1 MFASR
6 AKRRPFAVHF
16 GIAGALLLAFPT
28 RIAQQDLA
36 SLLTYQAPP
45 VESTQ
50 GFFLSFSALRT
61 ATFSLPRPAGIA
73 IPELPVLQVVA
84 RAGRDADP
92 DITGSI
98 PGTASTAGPD
108 VEGDEPQITV
118 VNRAA
123 KGDLLVRHVAVVP
136 PHVEIP
142 EEPSEV
148 PSPTPRYDIAMSLEM
163 DPGLPKEEDE
173 VRPDRAGTLARLNED
188 GLPKL
193 GVIARVSRLFFFR
206 NNVVGSLPAILDPG
220 DKPQLASAPASA
232 PTEGSTTLAAK
243 GEVTGEEGRPKSPAE
258 RLGIKGPTLAK
269 AEKCLADAIYF
280 ESRGETKQGQTAVAQ
295 VVVNRAFSGFYPSDI
310 CGVVYQNS
318 NRYLACQFTFAC
330 EGKKLVVDE
339 PDMWEQA
346 KQISHEM
353 LDGKLWLDEIGKA
366 THYHAYW
373 VHPDWIREMRKINR
387 IGVHTFYRPKAWE
400 G

>member
-6 AKRRPFAVHF
+6 AKRRAFAVHF
-16 GIAGALLLAFPT
+16 GIAIALLLAFPSH
-28 RIAQQDLA
+28 IAPQDLA
-36 SLLTYQAPP
+36 SLLTYQAAP
-45 VESTQ
+45 VERAQ

-73 IPELPVLQVVA
+73 IPQLPIVSVVA
-84 RAGRDADP
+84 RAEREADP
-92 DITGSI
+92 EIIGSI
-98 PGTASTAGPD
+98 ANAASTAGAD
-108 VEGDEPQITV
+108 AEDEPQIII
-118 VNRAA
+118 VNRAG
-123 KGDLLVRHVAVVP
+123 KGDMLVRHVAAVP
-136 PHVEIP
+136 PHIETA
-142 EEPSEV
+142 EEPSEI
-148 PSPTPRYDIAMSLEM
+148 PAATPRYDIAMSLEM

-173 VRPDRAGTLARLNED
+173 ARPDRAGTLARLNENE
-188 GLPKL
+188 LPKQ

-206 NNVVGSLPAILDPG
+206 DYVLGSLPAILDPG

-232 PTEGSTTLAAK
+232 PTEGSTTVAAK
-243 GEVTGEEGRPKSPAE
+243 GEVTGEEARPKSPAE
-258 RLGIKGPTLAK
+258 RLGIAGPALAK

-280 ESRGETKQGQTAVAQ
+280 ESRGEPKQGQTAVAQ

-310 CGVVYQNS
+310 CGVVYQNA

-346 KQISHEM
+346 KQISHDM

>member
-6 AKRRPFAVHF
+6 AKRRRFAVHF
-16 GIAGALLLAFPT
+16 GIAIALLVAFPS
-28 RIAQQDLA
+28 RIAPQDLA
-36 SLLTYQAPP
+36 SLLTYQAAP

-50 GFFLSFSALRT
+50 GFFLSFTALRT

-73 IPELPVLQVVA
+73 IPELPVLPVVA
-84 RAGRDADP
+84 RAGRDADL

-98 PGTASTAGPD
+98 PGIASTAGPD
-108 VEGDEPQITV
+108 IEADEPQITTI
-118 VNRAA
+118 NRAG
-123 KGDLLVRHVAVVP
+123 KGDLLVRHVVAVP
-136 PHVEIP
+136 PHVETA
-142 EEPSEV
+142 EEPSEI
-148 PSPTPRYDIAMSLEM
+148 PSHTPRYDIAMSLEM

-173 VRPDRAGTLARLNED
+173 ARPDRAGTLARLNED
-188 GLPKL
+188 ELPKQ
-193 GVIARVSRLFFFR
+193 GVISRAARLFFFR
-206 NNVVGSLPAILDPG
+206 DYRLGSLPAILDPG

-232 PTEGSTTLAAK
+232 PTEGSTTVAAK
-243 GEVTGEEGRPKSPAE
+243 GEVTGEDARPKSPAE
-258 RLGIKGPTLAK
+258 RLGIKGATLAK

-310 CGVVYQNS
+310 CGVVYQNAH
-318 NRYLACQFTFAC
+318 RYLACQFTFAC

-353 LDGKLWLDEIGKA
+353 LDGRLWLDEIGKA

-373 VHPDWIREMRKINR
+373 VRPDWIREMRKINR

>member
-1 MFASR
+1 MVASR
-6 AKRRPFAVHF
+6 AKRRPFAVPF
-16 GIAGALLLAFPT
+16 GIAIALLIAFPT
-28 RIAQQDLA
+28 HIAPQDLA
-36 SLLTYQAPP
+36 SLLTYQAAPL
-45 VESTQ
+45 ERTQ
-50 GFFLSFSALRT
+50 GFFLSFNALRT

-73 IPELPVLQVVA
+73 ISELPVLPVVA
-84 RAGRDADP
+84 RAEREADP
-92 DITGSI
+92 EITGSI
-98 PGTASTAGPD
+98 PSIASTAGPD
-108 VEGDEPQITV
+108 IEAEESPVVTINREG
-118 VNRAA
+118 
-123 KGDLLVRHVAVVP
+123 KGDLLVKHVTVVT
-136 PHVEIP
+136 PHVET

-148 PSPTPRYDIAMSLEM
+148 PAPTPRYDIAMSLEM
-163 DPGLPKEEDE
+163 DPGLPKDEEQ

-188 GLPKL
+188 EMPNQ
-193 GVIARVSRLFFFR
+193 GVIARVSRLFFH
-206 NNVVGSLPAILDPG
+206 NDVPGSLPAILDPG
-220 DKPQLASAPASA
+220 EAPQLASAPASA
-232 PTEGSTTLAAK
+232 PTEGSTTIAAK

-280 ESRGETKQGQTAVAQ
+280 ESRGEPKQGQVAVAQ
-295 VVVNRAFSGFYPSDI
+295 VVINRAFSGFYPSDI
-310 CGVVYQNS
+310 CGVVYQNA

-346 KQISHEM
+346 KQISHDM

-387 IGVHTFYRPKAWE
+387 IGVHTFYRPRAWE

>member
-6 AKRRPFAVHF
+6 AKRRPFAAQF
-16 GIAGALLLAFPT
+16 GIAGALLLAFPS
-28 RIAQQDLA
+28 RIAPQDLA
-36 SLLTYQAPP
+36 SLLTYQAAP
-45 VESTQ
+45 VERAQ

-61 ATFSLPRPAGIA
+61 ATFSLPRPTGIA
-73 IPELPVLQVVA
+73 IPELPFLRVSA

-98 PGTASTAGPD
+98 PSIGSTAGPD
-108 VEGDEPQITV
+108 IEADEKQVVI
-118 VNRAA
+118 VNRES
-123 KGDLLVRHVAVVP
+123 KGDLLVRHVATVP
-136 PHVEIP
+136 PHVETA
-142 EEPSEV
+142 EKPSEI
-148 PSPTPRYDIAMSLEM
+148 PAPTPRYDIAMSLEM
-163 DPGLPKEEDE
+163 DPGVPKEENE
-173 VRPDRAGTLARLNED
+173 ARPDRAGTLARLNED
-188 GLPKL
+188 DAPKQ

-206 NNVVGSLPAILDPG
+206 NYVLGALPAIFDPG
-220 DKPQLASAPASA
+220 DKPQLASAPTSA
-232 PTEGSTTLAAK
+232 PTEGSTTIAAK
-243 GEVTGEEGRPKSPAE
+243 GEVTGEEAHPKTPAE
-258 RLGIKGPTLAK
+258 RLGIMGPTLAK
-269 AEKCLADAIYF
+269 AEKCLADAIYY
-280 ESRGETKQGQTAVAQ
+280 ESRGEPKQGQIAVAQ

-310 CGVVYQNS
+310 CGVVYQNA

-346 KQISHEM
+346 KQISHDM
-353 LDGKLWLDEIGKA
+353 LDGRLWLDEIGKA

>member
-6 AKRRPFAVHF
+6 AKRRPFAVQL
-16 GIAGALLLAFPT
+16 GIASALLLAFPS
-28 RIAQQDLA
+28 RIGPQDLA
-36 SLLTYQAPP
+36 SLLTYQAAPA
-45 VESTQ
+45 ERAE

-61 ATFSLPRPAGIA
+61 ATFSLPRPVGIA

-84 RAGRDADP
+84 RVERDADL

-98 PGTASTAGPD
+98 PSIASTAGPD
-108 VEGDEPQITV
+108 IEADEPQITI
-118 VNRAA
+118 VNRAG

-136 PHVEIP
+136 PHVETA

-148 PSPTPRYDIAMSLEM
+148 PAPTPRYDIAMSLEM
-163 DPGLPKEEDE
+163 DPGLPKDEDE
-173 VRPDRAGTLARLNED
+173 PRPDRAGTLARLNED
-188 GLPKL
+188 DLPKQ

-206 NNVVGSLPAILDPG
+206 NNVLGSLPAILDPG

-232 PTEGSTTLAAK
+232 PTEGSTTVAAK
-243 GEVTGEEGRPKSPAE
+243 GVVTGEEARPKSPAE
-258 RLGIKGPTLAK
+258 RLAIKGPGLAK

-280 ESRGETKQGQTAVAQ
+280 ESRGEPKQGQVAVAQ

-310 CGVVYQNS
+310 CGVVYQNA

-353 LDGKLWLDEIGKA
+353 LDGRLWLDEIGKA

>member
-36 SLLTYQAPP
+36 SLLTYQAVP
-45 VESTQ
+45 VESAQ

-98 PGTASTAGPD
+98 SGTASTAGPD
-108 VEGDEPQITV
+108 
-118 VNRAA
+118 AA
-123 KGDLLVRHVAVVP
+123 AVP
-136 PHVEIP
+136 PQVEP
-142 EEPSEV
+142 PNAPSEA
-148 PSPTPRYDIAMSLEM
+148 PPATPRYDISMSLET

-188 GLPKL
+188 DLPKQ

-280 ESRGETKQGQTAVAQ
+280 ESRGETKQGATPVAQ
-295 VVVNRAFSGFYPSDI
+295 FVVNRAFSGFYPSDI
-310 CGVVYQNS
+310 CGVVYQNA

-346 KQISHEM
+346 KQISREM
-353 LDGKLWLDEIGKA
+353 LDGRLWLDEIGKA

-387 IGVHTFYRPKAWE
+387 IGVHTFYRPRAWE

>member
-6 AKRRPFAVHF
+6 AKRRAFAVHF
-16 GIAGALLLAFPT
+16 GIAIALLLAFPSH
-28 RIAQQDLA
+28 IAPQDLA
-36 SLLTYQAPP
+36 SLLTYQAAP
-45 VESTQ
+45 VERAQ

-73 IPELPVLQVVA
+73 IPQLPIVSVVA
-84 RAGRDADP
+84 RAEREADP
-92 DITGSI
+92 EIIGSI
-98 PGTASTAGPD
+98 ASAASTAGAD
-108 VEGDEPQITV
+108 AEDEPQIII
-118 VNRAA
+118 VNRAG
-123 KGDLLVRHVAVVP
+123 KGDMLVRHVAAVP
-136 PHVEIP
+136 PHIETA
-142 EEPSEV
+142 EEPSEI
-148 PSPTPRYDIAMSLEM
+148 PAPAPRYDIAMSLEM

-173 VRPDRAGTLARLNED
+173 ARPDRAGTLARLNDNE
-188 GLPKL
+188 LPKQ

-206 NNVVGSLPAILDPG
+206 DYVLGSLPAILDPG

-232 PTEGSTTLAAK
+232 PTEGSTTVAAK
-243 GEVTGEEGRPKSPAE
+243 GEVTGEEARPKSPAE
-258 RLGIKGPTLAK
+258 RLGIAGAALAK

-280 ESRGETKQGQTAVAQ
+280 ESRGEPKQGQTAVAQ

-310 CGVVYQNS
+310 CGVVYQNA

-346 KQISHEM
+346 KQISHDM

>member
-310 CGVVYQNS
+310 CGVVYQNA

-346 KQISHEM
+346 KQISHDM
-353 LDGKLWLDEIGKA
+353 LDGRLWLDEIGKA

>member
-61 ATFSLPRPAGIA
+61 ATFSLPRPAGIP

-118 VNRAA
+118 VNRAV
-123 KGDLLVRHVAVVP
+123 KGDLLGRHVGVVP

-173 VRPDRAGTLARLNED
+173 VRPDRAGTLAHLNED
-188 GLPKL
+188 GLPKQ

-220 DKPQLASAPASA
+220 EKPQLASAPASA
-232 PTEGSTTLAAK
+232 PTAGSTTLAAK

-295 VVVNRAFSGFYPSDI
+295 VGGN
-310 CGVVYQNS
+310 
-318 NRYLACQFTFAC
+318 
-330 EGKKLVVDE
+330 
-339 PDMWEQA
+339 
-346 KQISHEM
+346 
-353 LDGKLWLDEIGKA
+353 
-366 THYHAYW
+366 
-373 VHPDWIREMRKINR
+373 
-387 IGVHTFYRPKAWE
+387 
-400 G
+400 

>member
-118 VNRAA
+118 VNRAV

-310 CGVVYQNS
+310 CGVVYQNA

-346 KQISHEM
+346 KQISHDM
-353 LDGKLWLDEIGKA
+353 LDGRLWLDEIGKA

>member
-1 MFASR
+1 MAASCT
-6 AKRRPFAVHF
+6 KRHPFAVQL
-16 GIAGALLLAFPT
+16 GIAGALLLAFPSH
-28 RIAQQDLA
+28 IAPQDLA
-36 SLLTYQAPP
+36 SLLTYQAAPA
-45 VESTQ
+45 ERAQ

-73 IPELPVLQVVA
+73 IPELPVLQVAA

-98 PGTASTAGPD
+98 PSIASTAGPD
-108 VEGDEPQITV
+108 IEADEKQV
-118 VNRAA
+118 VIINRAA
-123 KGDLLVRHVAVVP
+123 KGDLLVRHVAAVP
-136 PHVEIP
+136 PHVETA

-148 PSPTPRYDIAMSLEM
+148 PAPTPRYDIAMLLEM

-173 VRPDRAGTLARLNED
+173 PRPDRAGTLARLNED
-188 GLPKL
+188 DVPKQ
-193 GVIARVSRLFFFR
+193 GVIARVTRLFFIR
-206 NNVVGSLPAILDPG
+206 NYVLGSLPAILDPG
-220 DKPQLASAPASA
+220 EAPQLASAPASA
-232 PTEGSTTLAAK
+232 PVEGSTTVAAK
-243 GEVTGEEGRPKSPAE
+243 GEVTGGEARPKTPAE
-258 RLGIKGPTLAK
+258 RLGVKGPALAK
-269 AEKCLADAIYF
+269 AEKCLADAIYY
-280 ESRGETKQGQTAVAQ
+280 ESRGEPKQGQIAVAQ

-310 CGVVYQNS
+310 CGVVYQNA

-330 EGKKLVVDE
+330 EGKKLIVDE

-353 LDGKLWLDEIGKA
+353 LDGRLWLDEIGKA

-387 IGVHTFYRPKAWE
+387 IGVHTFYRPRAWE

>member
-6 AKRRPFAVHF
+6 AKRRAFAVHF
-16 GIAGALLLAFPT
+16 GIAIALLLAFPSH
-28 RIAQQDLA
+28 IAPQDLA
-36 SLLTYQAPP
+36 SLLTYQAAP
-45 VESTQ
+45 VERAQ

-73 IPELPVLQVVA
+73 IPQLPIVSVVA
-84 RAGRDADP
+84 RAEREADP
-92 DITGSI
+92 EIIGSI
-98 PGTASTAGPD
+98 ANAASTAGAD
-108 VEGDEPQITV
+108 AEDEPQIII
-118 VNRAA
+118 VNRAG
-123 KGDLLVRHVAVVP
+123 KGDMLVRHVAAVP
-136 PHVEIP
+136 PHIETA
-142 EEPSEV
+142 EEPSEI
-148 PSPTPRYDIAMSLEM
+148 PAPAPRYDIAMSLEM

-173 VRPDRAGTLARLNED
+173 ARPDRAGTLARLNDNE
-188 GLPKL
+188 LPKQ

-206 NNVVGSLPAILDPG
+206 DYVLGSLPAILDPG

-232 PTEGSTTLAAK
+232 PTEGSTTVAAK
-243 GEVTGEEGRPKSPAE
+243 GEVTGEEARPKSPAE
-258 RLGIKGPTLAK
+258 RLGIAGAALAK

-280 ESRGETKQGQTAVAQ
+280 ESRGEPKQGQTAVAQ

-310 CGVVYQNS
+310 CGVVYQNA

-346 KQISHEM
+346 KQISHDM

>member
-6 AKRRPFAVHF
+6 AKRRSFAVPF
-16 GIAGALLLAFPT
+16 GIAMALIIAFPSQ
-28 RIAQQDLA
+28 IAPQDLA
-36 SLLTYQAPP
+36 SLLTYQAAPI
-45 VESTQ
+45 ERAQ
-50 GFFLSFSALRT
+50 GFLLSFSALRT

-73 IPELPVLQVVA
+73 IPEMPILPVVA
-84 RAGRDADP
+84 RVERNDP

-98 PGTASTAGPD
+98 PGIASTMGADID
-108 VEGDEPQITV
+108 VEETQVTTI
-118 VNRAA
+118 NRAA
-123 KGDLLVRHVAVVP
+123 KGDMLVRHVAAVP
-136 PHVEIP
+136 PKIEPAEDQPEIP
-142 EEPSEV
+142 AA
-148 PSPTPRYDIAMSLEM
+148 TPRYDIAMSLEM
-163 DPGLPKEEDE
+163 DPGVPREEDE
-173 VRPDRAGTLARLNED
+173 ARPDRAGTLARLDDEQ
-188 GLPKL
+188 LPKQ
-193 GVIARVSRLFFFR
+193 GVIARVSKLFFFR
-206 NNVVGSLPAILDPG
+206 NNVLGSLPAILDPG
-220 DKPQLASAPASA
+220 DKPQMASLPSST
-232 PTEGSTTLAAK
+232 PTEGSTTVAAK
-243 GEVTGEEGRPKSPAE
+243 GEVTGEDARPKSPAE
-258 RLGIKGPTLAK
+258 RLGIKGASLAK

-280 ESRGETKQGQTAVAQ
+280 ESRGESKQGQTAVAQ

-346 KQISHEM
+346 KQISHDM
-353 LDGKLWLDEIGKA
+353 LGGKLWLDEVGKA

-373 VHPDWIREMRKINR
+373 VRPDWIREMRKINR

>member
-6 AKRRPFAVHF
+6 AKRRAFAVHF
-16 GIAGALLLAFPT
+16 GIAIALLLAFPS
-28 RIAQQDLA
+28 RIAPQDLA
-36 SLLTYQAPP
+36 SLLTYQAAP
-45 VESTQ
+45 VERAQ

-73 IPELPVLQVVA
+73 IPELPIVSVVA
-84 RAGRDADP
+84 RAEREADP
-92 DITGSI
+92 EITGSI
-98 PGTASTAGPD
+98 ASVASTAGPD
-108 VEGDEPQITV
+108 VEDEPQITT
-118 VNRAA
+118 VNRAG
-123 KGDLLVRHVAVVP
+123 KGDMLVRHVAAVP
-136 PHVEIP
+136 LHVETA
-142 EEPSEV
+142 EEPSEI
-148 PSPTPRYDIAMSLEM
+148 PAPTPRYDIAMSLEM

-173 VRPDRAGTLARLNED
+173 ARPDRAGTLARLNDNE
-188 GLPKL
+188 LPKQ
-193 GVIARVSRLFFFR
+193 GVIARVRLFFFR
-206 NNVVGSLPAILDPG
+206 DYVLGSLPAILDPG

-232 PTEGSTTLAAK
+232 PTEGSTTVAAK
-243 GEVTGEEGRPKSPAE
+243 GEVTGEEARPKSPAE
-258 RLGIKGPTLAK
+258 RLGIAGAALAK

-280 ESRGETKQGQTAVAQ
+280 ESRGEPKQGQTAVAQ

-310 CGVVYQNS
+310 CGVVYQNA

-346 KQISHEM
+346 KQISHDM

>member
-16 GIAGALLLAFPT
+16 GIASALLLAFPS

-36 SLLTYQAPP
+36 SLLTYQAAP
-45 VESTQ
+45 VERAQ
-50 GFFLSFSALRT
+50 GFLLSFSALRT

-98 PGTASTAGPD
+98 PGTASTAGP
-108 VEGDEPQITV
+108 EAEADEPQITI
-118 VNRAA
+118 VNRAG
-123 KGDLLVRHVAVVP
+123 KGDLLVRHVSAVP

-142 EEPSEV
+142 EEPSEI
-148 PSPTPRYDIAMSLEM
+148 PAPMPRYDIAMSLEM

-173 VRPDRAGTLARLNED
+173 ARPDRAGTLVRLNED
-188 GLPKL
+188 DLPKQ

-206 NNVVGSLPAILDPG
+206 ENVVGSLPAMLDPG

-232 PTEGSTTLAAK
+232 PTEGSTTVAAK

>member
-6 AKRRPFAVHF
+6 AKRRPFAVQF
-16 GIAGALLLAFPT
+16 GIASALLLAFPS
-28 RIAQQDLA
+28 RIAPQDLA
-36 SLLTYQAPP
+36 SLLTYQAAPA
-45 VESTQ
+45 ERAQ

-73 IPELPVLQVVA
+73 IPELPVLPVVA
-84 RAGRDADP
+84 RVERDADP

-98 PGTASTAGPD
+98 PSIASTAGPD
-108 VEGDEPQITV
+108 IEADEPQITI
-118 VNRAA
+118 VNRAG

-136 PHVEIP
+136 PHVETA

-148 PSPTPRYDIAMSLEM
+148 PAPTPRYDIAMSLEM

-173 VRPDRAGTLARLNED
+173 ARPDRAGTLARLNED
-188 GLPKL
+188 DLPKQ
-193 GVIARVSRLFFFR
+193 GVIARVTRLFFFR
-206 NNVVGSLPAILDPG
+206 DYVLGSLPAILDPG

-232 PTEGSTTLAAK
+232 PTEGSTTVAAK
-243 GEVTGEEGRPKSPAE
+243 GEVTGEEAHPKSPAE
-258 RLGIKGPTLAK
+258 RLGIKGPALAK

-280 ESRGETKQGQTAVAQ
+280 ESRGEPKQGQVAVAQ

-310 CGVVYQNS
+310 CGVVYQNA

-330 EGKKLVVDE
+330 EGKKLIVEE

-346 KQISHEM
+346 KQISHDM
-353 LDGKLWLDEIGKA
+353 LDGRLWLDEIGKA

-387 IGVHTFYRPKAWE
+387 IGVHTFYRPRAWE

>member
-16 GIAGALLLAFPT
+16 GIAGALLLAFPSP
-28 RIAQQDLA
+28 IAQQDLA
-36 SLLTYQAPP
+36 SFLTYQAAPA
-45 VESTQ
+45 ERAQ

-73 IPELPVLQVVA
+73 IPERPVLPVVA
-84 RAGRDADP
+84 RAARETDP

-98 PGTASTAGPD
+98 PSIASTAGPD
-108 VEGDEPQITV
+108 IEADEPQVTTI
-118 VNRAA
+118 NRAS
-123 KGDLLVRHVAVVP
+123 KGDLLVKHVAAVP
-136 PHVEIP
+136 PHVEP
-142 EEPSEV
+142 AEESSEV

-163 DPGLPKEEDE
+163 DPGLPKDEDE
-173 VRPDRAGTLARLNED
+173 PRPDRAGTLARLNENE
-188 GLPKL
+188 LPKQ
-193 GVIARVSRLFFFR
+193 GVIARVSRLFFR
-206 NNVVGSLPAILDPG
+206 NEAAGSLPAILDPG
-220 DKPQLASAPASA
+220 DKPQLVSAPANA
-232 PTEGSTTLAAK
+232 PVEGSTTVAAK
-243 GEVTGEEGRPKSPAE
+243 GEVTGEEAQPKSPAQ
-258 RLGIKGPTLAK
+258 RLGIAGPALAK

-295 VVVNRAFSGFYPSDI
+295 VVINRAFSGFYPSDI
-310 CGVVYQNS
+310 CGVVYQNA

-346 KQISHEM
+346 KQISHDM

>member
-36 SLLTYQAPP
+36 SLLTYQAAP
-45 VESTQ
+45 VESAQ

-61 ATFSLPRPAGIA
+61 ATFSLPRPAGIV

-108 VEGDEPQITV
+108 VEADEPQITV

-123 KGDLLVRHVAVVP
+123 KGDLLVRHVAAVP
-136 PHVEIP
+136 LHVEIP

-148 PSPTPRYDIAMSLEM
+148 PSTTPRYDIAMSLEM

-188 GLPKL
+188 DLPKQ

-310 CGVVYQNS
+310 CGVVYQNA

-346 KQISHEM
+346 KQISHDM
-353 LDGKLWLDEIGKA
+353 LDGRLWLDEIGKA

>member
-6 AKRRPFAVHF
+6 AKRRAFAVHF
-16 GIAGALLLAFPT
+16 GIAIALLLAFPSH
-28 RIAQQDLA
+28 IAPQDLA
-36 SLLTYQAPP
+36 SLLTYQAAP
-45 VESTQ
+45 VERAQ

-73 IPELPVLQVVA
+73 IPQLPIVSVVA
-84 RAGRDADP
+84 RAERDADP
-92 DITGSI
+92 EIIGSI
-98 PGTASTAGPD
+98 ASAASTAGAD
-108 VEGDEPQITV
+108 AEDEPQIII
-118 VNRAA
+118 VNRAG
-123 KGDLLVRHVAVVP
+123 KGDMLVRHVAAVP
-136 PHVEIP
+136 PHIETA
-142 EEPSEV
+142 EEPSEI
-148 PSPTPRYDIAMSLEM
+148 PAPAPRYDIAMSLEM

-173 VRPDRAGTLARLNED
+173 ARPDRAGTLARLNDNE
-188 GLPKL
+188 LPKQ

-206 NNVVGSLPAILDPG
+206 DYVLGSLPAILDPG

-232 PTEGSTTLAAK
+232 PTEGSTTVAAK
-243 GEVTGEEGRPKSPAE
+243 GEVTGEEARPKSPAE
-258 RLGIKGPTLAK
+258 RLGIAGAALAK

-280 ESRGETKQGQTAVAQ
+280 ESRGEPKQGQTAVAQ

-310 CGVVYQNS
+310 CGVVYQNA

-346 KQISHEM
+346 KQISHDM

>member
-6 AKRRPFAVHF
+6 AKRRAFAVHF
-16 GIAGALLLAFPT
+16 GIAIALLLAFPSQ
-28 RIAQQDLA
+28 IAPQDLA
-36 SLLTYQAPP
+36 SLLTYQAAP
-45 VESTQ
+45 VERAQ

-73 IPELPVLQVVA
+73 IPQLPIVSVVA
-84 RAGRDADP
+84 RAEREADP
-92 DITGSI
+92 EIIGSI
-98 PGTASTAGPD
+98 ASAASTAGAD
-108 VEGDEPQITV
+108 AEDEPQIII
-118 VNRAA
+118 VNRAG
-123 KGDLLVRHVAVVP
+123 KGDMLVRHVAAVP
-136 PHVEIP
+136 PHIETA
-142 EEPSEV
+142 EEPSEI
-148 PSPTPRYDIAMSLEM
+148 PAPAPRYDIAMSLEM

-173 VRPDRAGTLARLNED
+173 ARPDRAGTLARLNDNE
-188 GLPKL
+188 LPKQ

-206 NNVVGSLPAILDPG
+206 DYVLGSLPAILDPG

-232 PTEGSTTLAAK
+232 PTEGSTTVAAK
-243 GEVTGEEGRPKSPAE
+243 GEVTGEEARPKSPAE
-258 RLGIKGPTLAK
+258 RLGIAGAALAK

-280 ESRGETKQGQTAVAQ
+280 ESRGEPKQGQTAVAQ

-310 CGVVYQNS
+310 CGVVYQNA

-346 KQISHEM
+346 KQISHDM

>member
-36 SLLTYQAPP
+36 SLLTYQAAP
-45 VESTQ
+45 VESAQ
-50 GFFLSFSALRT
+50 GFFLSFSSLRSP
-61 ATFSLPRPAGIA
+61 TFSLLGSAGIG
-73 IPELPVLQVVA
+73 IPVLPVLPVVA
-84 RAGRDADP
+84 RAARDADP

-98 PGTASTAGPD
+98 PGTASTAGSD
-108 VEGDEPQITV
+108 VEADEPQITV

-123 KGDLLVRHVAVVP
+123 KGDLLVRHVAAVP

-148 PSPTPRYDIAMSLEM
+148 PPATPRYDISMSLEM

-188 GLPKL
+188 DLPKQ

-220 DKPQLASAPASA
+220 DKPPRLSATETA

-310 CGVVYQNS
+310 CGVVYQNA

-330 EGKKLVVDE
+330 EGKKLIVDE

-353 LDGKLWLDEIGKA
+353 LDGRLWLDEIGKA

>member
-36 SLLTYQAPP
+36 SLLTYQAAP
-45 VESTQ
+45 VESAQ

-61 ATFSLPRPAGIA
+61 ATFSLPRPAGIV

-108 VEGDEPQITV
+108 VEADEPQITV

-123 KGDLLVRHVAVVP
+123 KGDLLVRHVAALP
-136 PHVEIP
+136 PRVEIP

-148 PSPTPRYDIAMSLEM
+148 PPATPRYDISMSLEM

-188 GLPKL
+188 DLPKQ

-310 CGVVYQNS
+310 CGVVYQNA

-346 KQISHEM
+346 KQISHDM
-353 LDGKLWLDEIGKA
+353 LDGRLWLDEIGKA

>member
-6 AKRRPFAVHF
+6 AKRRAFAVHF
-16 GIAGALLLAFPT
+16 GIAIALLLAFPSQ
-28 RIAQQDLA
+28 IAPQDLA
-36 SLLTYQAPP
+36 SLLTYQAAP
-45 VESTQ
+45 VERAQ

-73 IPELPVLQVVA
+73 IPQLPIVSVVA
-84 RAGRDADP
+84 RAEREADP
-92 DITGSI
+92 EIIGSI
-98 PGTASTAGPD
+98 ANAASTAGAD
-108 VEGDEPQITV
+108 AEDEPQIII
-118 VNRAA
+118 VNRAG
-123 KGDLLVRHVAVVP
+123 KGDMLVRHVAAVP
-136 PHVEIP
+136 PHIETA
-142 EEPSEV
+142 EEPSEI
-148 PSPTPRYDIAMSLEM
+148 PAPAPRYDIAMSLEM

-173 VRPDRAGTLARLNED
+173 ARPDRAGTLARLNDNE
-188 GLPKL
+188 LPKQ

-206 NNVVGSLPAILDPG
+206 DYVLGSLPAILDPG

-232 PTEGSTTLAAK
+232 PTEGSTTVAAK
-243 GEVTGEEGRPKSPAE
+243 GEVTGEEARPKSPAE
-258 RLGIKGPTLAK
+258 RLGIAGAALAK

-280 ESRGETKQGQTAVAQ
+280 ESRGEPKQGQTAVAQ

-310 CGVVYQNS
+310 CGVVYQNA

-346 KQISHEM
+346 KQISHDM